1 MEDCY
6 KPVTVSN
13 FWSNNY
19 IEYESKSD
27 RNKRRSLEKYL
38 NKIIPYL
45 KGIINNLKK
54 YYTRKI

>member
-6 KPVTVSN
+6 KPVTVSY

-27 RNKRRSLEKYL
+27 RNKRRSLEEYL
-38 NKIIPYL
+38 NKIISYL

>member
-27 RNKRRSLEKYL
+27 RNKRRSLEEYL

-45 KGIINNLKK
+45 KGIINNL
-54 YYTRKI
+54 

>member
-27 RNKRRSLEKYL
+27 RNKRQSLEEYL
-38 NKIIPYL
+38 NKIISYL

>member
-27 RNKRRSLEKYL
+27 RNKRRSLEEYL
-38 NKIIPYL
+38 NKIISYL

>member
-1 MEDCY
+1 MEDFY

-27 RNKRRSLEKYL
+27 RNKRRSLEEYL
-38 NKIIPYL
+38 NKIISYL